1 MDWFTFILTYFASK
15 NLSLITAFLCW
26 TPENATKLVS
36 LAGSMELRIRVHNDF
51 HKLPEL
57 PAYRNYR
64 EGIILDIACAG
75 VENVLYE
82 ASKSRAFNH
91 RHSWL
96 LLHEASQNMTYLEE
110 ILQDTVI
117 LPDSDVVVAFED
129 TMFDV
134 YKIKIGEPLTTLNL
148 DMDERRDMAELQAR
162 LPSAVSRRK
171 NLHNLY
177 LKAATIVSQ
186 PQYFKGWS
194 DLTNR
199 QIDTFPKLT
208 YPLLMILA
216 EDLHFRYNL
225 KQIDLYGEER
235 NGSFNGLAGILQR
248 QEVEVGV
255 TSMFMRKDRWRVL
268 HYCSET
274 VELVGAFIFRQPSQS
289 AVSNVFLL
297 PFSAGVWAAAGG
309 VFVGA
314 GALLATLGL
323 VARRRAFCDETAPR
337 LNLAEAFTFAVG
349 AVCQQGS
356 DLSPQILSAR
366 ILMLFTLLSSL
377 FAFTSYSAKIVSI
390 LQAPSNA
397 IQTIDDLTH
406 SPMGMGVQETTYKKV
421 YFAESTDP
429 ATRRLY
435 RRKLQPLGD
444 GAYLSVVEGIDR
456 VRKGLFAFQVEQSS
470 GYDVISRTYT
480 EREKCGLKE
489 IQAFKLPMVAV
500 PIRRHSGY
508 RDLFAARLRWHRETG
523 LMDRVRRTW
532 LARRARC
539 DAGGGGFV
547 SVGLADVLP
556 ALAAL
561 LAGALLA
568 AALLLLELA
577 CTRTRA
583 SLHSLHCCTSRV

>member
-1 MDWFTFILTYFASK
+1 MDWLNFILTYFASK
-15 NLSLITAFLCW
+15 NLSLVTAFLCW
-26 TPENATKLVS
+26 TPENVTKFVS
-36 LAGSMELRIRVHNDF
+36 LAGSMEIRIRIYNDF
-51 HKLPEL
+51 QNLPEL
-57 PAYRNYR
+57 PAYRDYR
-64 EGIILDIACAG
+64 EGMVLGIGCDGA
-75 VENVLYE
+75 ENVLNE
-82 ASKSRAFNH
+82 ASASRAFNH
-91 RHSWL
+91 RHSWVF
-96 LLHEASQNMTYLEE
+96 LHEALQNMSYLED
-110 ILQDTVI
+110 ILKDTVM

-134 YKIKIGEPLTTLNL
+134 YRVKIGEPLTTLNL
-148 DMDERRDMAELQAR
+148 DMDESRDMVALQAK

-171 NLHNLY
+171 DLHNLY

-225 KQIDLYGEER
+225 KQIDFYGEER

-297 PFSAGVWAAAGG
+297 PFSAGVWAAAGA
-309 VFVGA
+309 VFLGA
-314 GALLATLGL
+314 GVLLAALGF
-323 VARRRAFCDETAPR
+323 VARRSALGDETAKR
-337 LNLAEAFTFAVG
+337 LNLKEAFTFAIG

-429 ATRRLY
+429 ATQRLY

-444 GAYLSVVEGIDR
+444 GAYLSVVDGIER
-456 VRKGLFAFQVEQSS
+456 VRRGLFAFQVEQSS

-508 RDLFAARLRWHRETG
+508 RDLFAARLRWLRETG

-568 AALLLLELA
+568 VTLLLLELA
-577 CTRTRA
+577 AAWTRRGTARCVPC
-583 SLHSLHCCTSRV
+583 SN